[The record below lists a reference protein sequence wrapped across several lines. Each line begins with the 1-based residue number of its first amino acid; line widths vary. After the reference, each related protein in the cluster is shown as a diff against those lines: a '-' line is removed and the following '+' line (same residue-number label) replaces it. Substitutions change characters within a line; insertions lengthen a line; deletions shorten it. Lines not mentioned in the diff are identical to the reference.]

1 MMQFTVMWGKVN
13 VSTFCCEIFCF
24 KNDQKHYTASS
35 GMVNIVV
42 FAKKVRIIFFVMN
55 KVPRETLFTS
65 LSNLTFKKG
74 GKPDPRVRFSRD
86 TKSGS

>member
-1 MMQFTVMWGKVN
+1 
-13 VSTFCCEIFCF
+13 
-24 KNDQKHYTASS
+24 
-35 GMVNIVV
+35 MVNIVV

-65 LSNLTFKKG
+65 LSNLTLKKG

>member
-1 MMQFTVMWGKVN
+1 MMQFTVMWGNVN

-42 FAKKVRIIFFVMN
+42 FAKKVRIIF
-55 KVPRETLFTS
+55 L
-65 LSNLTFKKG
+65 
-74 GKPDPRVRFSRD
+74 
-86 TKSGS
+86 